1 MDIDI
6 DARMHVCMYVRT
18 YVRTYISMH
27 IYIYTNTC
35 MVVSHEPGPK
45 NSRQGARLSVATRD
59 PSTKTAGRDPVGTS
73 TQQRLR
79 SPLGITH
86 SNDIVMI

>member
-1 MDIDI
+1 
-6 DARMHVCMYVRT
+6 
-18 YVRTYISMH
+18 
-27 IYIYTNTC
+27 

-73 TQQRLR
+73 TLCRAQQRLG
-79 SPLGITH
+79 SPLGIRH
-86 SNDIVMI
+86 SNEKKMRV